1 MQAAVYRDHGPAAD
15 VLRIEEIDTP
25 SPGPGEVRVR
35 IAYSGVNPT
44 DWKTRSGTVAQPRAT
59 HFQVPNQDGAGVV
72 DEVGPGVD
80 PARIG
85 ERVWL
90 YMAAYKR
97 PYGTAAQFTVI
108 PSDQAI
114 PLPDNAS
121 MELGASLGVPAVTAH
136 RCLFADG
143 PLDGRTVL
151 VAGGAGAV
159 GRFAIQQAL
168 AAGATVISTVS
179 SEAKAALAREAGA
192 RHVVNYR
199 SPGAADEIRAI
210 APEGVDRVIEV
221 APASNLRLD
230 LDVVAPNAMIVCY
243 AAEPQPP
250 QLVVRELMNRNLVL
264 RFVLLYTMPD
274 EAVQQAAADLTGALA
289 AGLLTAPPTT
299 VFPLAD
305 TAAAHDAVQAGTVGK
320 VLIAVDPDVT

>member
-1 MQAAVYRDHGPAAD
+1 MLAAVYRDHGPAAE
-15 VLRIEEIDTP
+15 VLRIEELDTP

-35 IAYSGVNPT
+35 VAYSGVNPT
-44 DWKTRSGTVAQPRAT
+44 DWKTRSGTVAQPRAS
-59 HFQVPNQDGAGVV
+59 HLQVPNQDGSGVV

-85 ERVWL
+85 QRVWL

-97 PYGTAAQFTVI
+97 VHGTAAQFTVI

-121 MELGASLGVPAVTAH
+121 MRLGASLGVPAVTAH

-159 GRFAIQQAL
+159 GRAAIQLAL

-179 SEAKAALAREAGA
+179 SEAKADLAREAGA
-192 RHVVNYR
+192 RHVVDYR
-199 SPGAADEIRAI
+199 SPDAAEQIRAI
-210 APEGVDRVIEV
+210 APEGVDRIIEV
-221 APASNLRLD
+221 APASNLALD
-230 LDVVAPNAMIVCY
+230 LAVVAPNAMIVCY

-250 QLVVRELMNRNLVL
+250 QIVVRELMNRNLVL

-274 EAVQQAAADLTGALA
+274 EAFQQAAADITAALT
-289 AGLLTAPPTT
+289 AGLLTPPPIT
-299 VFPLAD
+299 VFPLSE
-305 TAAAHDAVQAGTVGK
+305 TAAAHDAVQAGAVGK
-320 VLIAVDPDVT
+320 VLIEVDPSL

>member
-1 MQAAVYRDHGPAAD
+1 MRAVVYRDHGPAAE
-15 VLRIEEIDTP
+15 VLRLEEIDTP

-35 IAYSGVNPT
+35 VAYSGVNPT
-44 DWKTRSGTVAQPRAT
+44 DWKTRSGAVAQPRAS
-59 HFQVPNQDGAGVV
+59 HFQVPNQDGSGVI

-85 ERVWL
+85 QRVWL

-97 PYGTAAQFTVI
+97 VYGSAAQFTVI

-121 MELGASLGVPAVTAH
+121 MQLGASLGVPAVTAH

-179 SEAKAALAREAGA
+179 SEAKAELAREAGA

-199 SPGAADEIRAI
+199 SSGAADEIRAI
-210 APEGVDRVIEV
+210 APEGVDRIIEV
-221 APASNLRLD
+221 APASNLALD
-230 LDVVAPNAMIVCY
+230 LAVVAPNAMIVCY

-274 EAVQQAAADLTGALA
+274 EAFQQAAADLTALLA
-289 AGLLTAPPTT
+289 AGRLTPPPTT
-299 VFPLAD
+299 VFPLED
-305 TAAAHDAVQAGTVGK
+305 TAAAHDAVEGGAIGK
-320 VLIAVDPDVT
+320 VLIAVDPSL